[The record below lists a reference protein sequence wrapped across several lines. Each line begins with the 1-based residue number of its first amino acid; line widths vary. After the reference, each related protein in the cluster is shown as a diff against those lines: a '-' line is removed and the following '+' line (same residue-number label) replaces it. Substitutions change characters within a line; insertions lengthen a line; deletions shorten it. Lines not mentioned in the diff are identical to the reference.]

1 MSSNLNEEQIEP
13 AMETKMETKRKPSI
27 TEWQTADKE
36 HAGKYVAEKGFAG
49 EQMAGNGQVAEKGAA
64 DEQAARYAELHA
76 VVAADYSN
84 INGIVVQ
91 KNGAVVY
98 EHYFNGYGPSDSH
111 HVASV
116 TKSVISALTGIAIE
130 AGYIEHVDQQVTD
143 FFPELV
149 TKEDI
154 ARLQKIT
161 IRQLLTMTV
170 PYPFPG
176 WHEPLDELCQQP
188 DWPAYILSRMGRGG
202 NVGEFKYSSGGAHL
216 LSAILTRSTGVCACE
231 FANERLFGPAGMKV
245 IPDREMEAFGF
256 DELFGGKVTGWV
268 KDPGGN
274 STGGWG
280 LTLTPRDMAAF
291 GQLYLDYG
299 KAGGRQVLPKS
310 WIEASTAINSNRYGY
325 LWWLM
330 EEEGTSAYSAMGDG
344 GNVICCLPEHN
355 LVIAIASS
363 IIPNPL
369 DRWAFIKRYIL
380 PNVLS

>member
-1 MSSNLNEEQIEP
+1 MSSNLNEEQI
-13 AMETKMETKRKPSI
+13 ASRMETKNKPSI
-27 TEWQTADKE
+27 TEWQTADKK
-36 HAGKYVAEKGFAG
+36 HAGKHVGKKGSAG
-49 EQMAGNGQVAEKGAA
+49 EQTAKTGQAGEKGTEEDQASQFPGLPAA
-64 DEQAARYAELHA
+64 
-76 VVAADYSN
+76 VAADYRN

-91 KNGAVVY
+91 KQGTVVY
-98 EHYFNGYGPSDSH
+98 EQYFNGYGPSDPH

-116 TKSVISALTGIAIE
+116 TKSVISALIGIAIE
-130 AGYIEHVDQQVTD
+130 AGYIKDADQQVTD

-154 ARLQKIT
+154 ARLKDIT
-161 IRQLLTMTV
+161 IRRLLTMTV
-170 PYPFPG
+170 PYPYPD
-176 WHEPLDELCQQP
+176 WREPLDELCQQP

-216 LSAILTRSTGVCACE
+216 LSAILTRSTGVCASE
-231 FANERLFGPAGMKV
+231 FANERLFKPAGMRV
-245 IPDREMEAFGF
+245 IPDREMESFGY

-291 GQLYLDYG
+291 GRLYLDYG
-299 KAGGRQVLPKS
+299 QAGGRHVLSKS
-310 WIEASTAINSNRYGY
+310 WIDASTATNPNRYGY

-330 EEEGTSAYSAMGDG
+330 EEEDIAAYSAMGDG

-355 LVIAIASS
+355 VVTAIASS
-363 IIPNPL
+363 IVPDPL
-369 DRWAFIKRYIL
+369 DRWAFIKKYIL
-380 PNVLS
+380 PNVMS